1 MKKELSLL
9 AYILYEN
16 SVLVIYTQGSAIKV
30 LVLKVNDKAKRGYYS
45 IFICIIYS
53 CFVNGF

>member
-9 AYILYEN
+9 AYIFYEN

-30 LVLKVNDKAKRGYYS
+30 LVLKLR
-45 IFICIIYS
+45 
-53 CFVNGF
+53 